1 MIKNIKNLFFTLVA
15 VFLTATSC
23 FAFSLRETTLKFVQ
37 ISDSHISERENTSF
51 KMLSQSKNFLKDA
64 IEQINKEEAIDFV
77 MFTGDMVD
85 EPYYD
90 SYRDFW
96 MLLYELKYPVLMTL
110 GNHDAHFEDS
120 KNEDSVSVEEV
131 VKLISDCNPNQKQN
145 KSYWS
150 VGLRGNFHII
160 ALDLRT
166 DKISSNG
173 YISEEQ
179 LKFLDKELNENKDKV
194 VLIFEHHPVLEPFQS
209 DSHKVLNAQDYFDVL
224 NKYTNP
230 IAIFSGHYHTTK
242 ITRLDNIIHVS
253 SPSLVTYPNA
263 FRIVN
268 ITNYRD
274 RTIFDFYFKETK
286 LKEAQAEAKANTIAA
301 ATFAGVEKDR
311 NTTIVIKKKI
321 VKDKKAKKKK
331 NGKDESKI

>member
-1 MIKNIKNLFFTLVA
+1 MIMFTTLGVWAFSFRNMTLDFIHITDTHITQKADTSYKALSSSRDLLIDAVNQINNIKGL
-15 VFLTATSC
+15 
-23 FAFSLRETTLKFVQ
+23 
-37 ISDSHISERENTSF
+37 
-51 KMLSQSKNFLKDA
+51 
-64 IEQINKEEAIDFV
+64 DFV

-194 VLIFEHHPVLEPFQS
+194 VLIFEHHPVIEPFQS

-311 NTTIVIKKKI
+311 NTTVIIKK
-321 VKDKKAKKKK
+321 
-331 NGKDESKI
+331 N